1 MKWLAALRWSVA
13 AIAKAWF
20 AICEKGHFRTF
31 KAEPYAQ
38 RAVCPGKKRLPV
50 LKASDRRQYVSLRQ
64 KREGVPTSPSPAFKK
79 PTSRPDFLS
88 YCYFQPKKSSVRQNF
103 LLKTLQWFENFIYLH
118 LVRLNVILT
127 GPRRFHRRSPH
138 GKNHS
143 KNCFLVRLKTTKA
156 LPSYDAVLLV
166 VFHVFSDRDFPT
178 WGAPFFQ
185 QQTEAGPS
193 RWPDGDD
200 VQLVYS
206 FTSQLYT
213 CIHLFINHMQ
223 AWVQGLHAFSGQNN
237 GITRAREAIRE
248 TWSALR
254 QFRQAPR
261 PRPTAPGATGCACL
275 LAAMPHRTNA
285 APTTRKKGLSP
296 NRNKPLHACGKRS
309 STDSLRRPE
318 IPSEAHTSLL
328 YSHSMVAGGL
338 EEMS

>member
-1 MKWLAALRWSVA
+1 MDRCCNRKGMVRHLRERPLPDFQGWALCAEGSLPREKELAY
-13 AIAKAWF
+13 F
-20 AICEKGHFRTF
+20 E
-31 KAEPYAQ
+31 
-38 RAVCPGKKRLPV
+38 
-50 LKASDRRQYVSLRQ
+50 SLRQ
-64 KREGVPTSPSPAFKK
+64 AAACKPPSKTEKSADAPSPAFKN
-79 PTSRPDFLS
+79 PTSHPDFLS
-88 YCYFQPKKSSVRQNF
+88 YCYFQPKNSSCRQNF

-127 GPRRFHRRSPH
+127 GPRRLHRRSPH

-223 AWVQGLHAFSGQNN
+223 AWAQGLHAFSGQNN
-237 GITRAREAIRE
+237 GITRAREAIRG
-248 TWSALR
+248 TWSDVR
-254 QFRQAPR
+254 QFWQPHAFARPHPEQQDEPASSPQCSTAPTPPPRHAKRACPQMEQAP
-261 PRPTAPGATGCACL
+261 AC
-275 LAAMPHRTNA
+275 MRETEFY
-285 APTTRKKGLSP
+285 RLSP
-296 NRNKPLHACGKRS
+296 AAGN
-309 STDSLRRPE
+309 SLRSTY
-318 IPSEAHTSLL
+318 IASLFPL
-328 YSHSMVAGGL
+328 DL
-338 EEMS
+338 I

>member
-38 RAVCPGKKRLPV
+38 RAVCIRE
-50 LKASDRRQYVSLRQ
+50 KALACFESLRQ
-64 KREGVPTSPSPAFKK
+64 AAACKSPSKTEKSTDAPSPAFKN
-79 PTSRPDFLS
+79 PTSHPDFLS
-88 YCYFQPKKSSVRQNF
+88 YCYFQPKNSSGRQSF

-127 GPRRFHRRSPH
+127 GPRRLYRRSPH

-166 VFHVFSDRDFPT
+166 VFHVFTDRDFPARD
-178 WGAPFFQ
+178 APFPQ
-185 QQTEAGPS
+185 QQTEADPC

-200 VQLVYS
+200 EQLVYS

-213 CIHLFINHMQ
+213 CIHLFFNHMQ
-223 AWVQGLHAFSGQNN
+223 AWVQGLHAFSGQNKWYN
-237 GITRAREAIRE
+237 ACARGY
-248 TWSALR
+248 
-254 QFRQAPR
+254 PR
-261 PRPTAPGATGCACL
+261 
-275 LAAMPHRTNA
+275 
-285 APTTRKKGLSP
+285 
-296 NRNKPLHACGKRS
+296 
-309 STDSLRRPE
+309 DVE
-318 IPSEAHTSLL
+318 
-328 YSHSMVAGGL
+328 
-338 EEMS
+338 